1 MLPGRRQPHAPRGG
15 RVIRVVATGTFD
27 ILHPGHL
34 YYLEESRR
42 LGDELYVIVAR
53 DANVKHKPRP
63 ILPEDQRL
71 RMVRALKPVDHAL
84 LGDLHDMF
92 KPIAEIGPDIITLG
106 FNQHFS
112 EEGLRQKLTDRG
124 LGADVIRISGYPGP
138 LASSSKIIEHILNTR
153 GPTRPAGP
161 AGEGE

>member
-1 MLPGRRQPHAPRGG
+1 M
-15 RVIRVVATGTFD
+15 IRVVATGTFD

-42 LGDELYVIVAR
+42 LGDELFVIVAR

-63 ILPEDQRL
+63 ILPEDQRV

-92 KPIAEIGPDIITLG
+92 RPIAEIRPDIITLG
-106 FNQHFS
+106 FNQHFD
-112 EEGLRQKLTDRG
+112 EEDLQKRLRDRE
-124 LGADVIRISGYPGP
+124 LDAEVVRISGYPGSF
-138 LASSSKIIEHILNTR
+138 ASSSKIVEHIFRTR
-153 GPTRPAGP
+153 APFPPADP
-161 AGEGE
+161 AREGE